1 VEEGAGG
8 NQDSRTAVHRR
19 IPGLLRRDWQASVNC
34 SCLRPLGA
42 SWYQC
47 NPRWLPLLDATVTT
61 AKDRNH
67 RLDRMAR
74 FEGES
79 GGEKKEEEDEALM
92 LIFPVAN
99 GGVLSLRLL
108 RIIRGHKGPLLWGDY
123 VGSLRTERFPHGRTK
138 HRVGILAVLATPR

>member
-1 VEEGAGG
+1 M
-8 NQDSRTAVHRR
+8 
-19 IPGLLRRDWQASVNC
+19 
-34 SCLRPLGA
+34 
-42 SWYQC
+42 
-47 NPRWLPLLDATVTT
+47 TT

-92 LIFPVAN
+92 LMFPVAC

-108 RIIRGHKGPLLWGDY
+108 RIIRGPLGPVPLGLRVVTYGALL
-123 VGSLRTERFPHGRTK
+123 PHGRTK
-138 HRVGILAVLATPR
+138 HRVGILAVFSYVDGGFFVAKVLLFAVMLEMRFCCFLVMMNCV